1 VFSGYGRRERSQS
14 RSSLVGTS
22 SGLHSDEMQT
32 SAVDRWVELFAADP
46 RARLLASDEAPA
58 RWVTLAELHGLGEG
72 HPEVRIARDAAV
84 ASPMVTGLVGALP
97 TWGCDEAVSGHESPA
112 YLPNM
117 LAFVADLGLRAGDD
131 DRVDQA
137 LDLLCAH
144 QDEDGRF
151 LSFGRAPGHH
161 ERRWSSL
168 PCDTHLITD
177 VLVRYGRAEHPA
189 VHRGLE
195 RISADLQATN
205 QGRAWTCIPD
215 PVVRWRGPG
224 RKGDVCP
231 QVTLEAL
238 RAFSRLPDAHRPPH
252 LLDAA
257 KTLLNVWRNRG
268 GHLPYQFGHG
278 SRFKAVKW
286 PPLWY
291 GAYATLDTLGRYPA
305 LWRDG
310 SDADRRSLAELVA
323 CLVAYNVAP
332 DGTVTPRSVYRGFA
346 GYSFGQ
352 KKAPSPTATALL
364 AAVVRRFGD
373 LTDAIVDV
381 DVTKLGSSK
390 GGSGT
395 PVAPKAN

>member
-1 VFSGYGRRERSQS
+1 
-14 RSSLVGTS
+14 
-22 SGLHSDEMQT
+22 MQT
-32 SAVDRWVELFAADP
+32 PVADRWLELFPADP
-46 RARLLASDEAPA
+46 RPWLLAADEDPA
-58 RWVTLAELHGLGEG
+58 RWVALGELHGLGEG
-72 HPEVRIARDAAV
+72 HGEVRAARAAAV

-97 TWGCDEAVSGHESPA
+97 TWGCGEVVSGHDSPG

-117 LAFVADLGLRAGDD
+117 LVFVAGLGLRAGDD
-131 DRVDQA
+131 DRVDRA

-144 QDEDGRF
+144 QDDDGRF
-151 LSFGRAPGHH
+151 LSFGRAPGHP
-161 ERRWSSL
+161 ESRWGSL

-177 VLVRYGRAEHPA
+177 VLVRYDRAEHPA
-189 VHRGLE
+189 VQRALE
-195 RISADLQATN
+195 RIRADLQATN

-238 RAFSRLPDAHRPPH
+238 RAFSRLPEAHRPPQV
-252 LLDAA
+252 LEAA
-257 KTLLNVWRNRG
+257 TTLLHVWRNRG
-268 GHLPYQFGHG
+268 EHLPYQFGHG

-305 LWRDG
+305 LWRGG
-310 SDADRRSLAELVA
+310 SEADRRSLAELVA
-323 CLVAYNVAP
+323 CLVAYNVAH

-352 KKAPSPTATALL
+352 KTTPSPTATALL
-364 AAVVRRFGD
+364 AAVVHRFDD
-373 LTDAIVDV
+373 LTDEIAAV
-381 DVTKLGSSK
+381 DVTTLGSSR

-395 PVAPKAN
+395 PIPPRTN

>member
-1 VFSGYGRRERSQS
+1 M
-14 RSSLVGTS
+14 GTS
-22 SGLHSDEMQT
+22 GT
-32 SAVDRWVELFAADP
+32 DRWVELFTVDP
-46 RARLLASDEAPA
+46 RPWLLAAGETPA
-58 RWVTLAELHGLGEG
+58 RWVTLAELQGRGVGHG
-72 HPEVRIARDAAV
+72 EVCAARAAAV
-84 ASPMVTGLVGALP
+84 ASPMVTGLVDALP
-97 TWGCDEAVSGHESPA
+97 TWGRGEVVSGHDSPA

-144 QDEDGRF
+144 QDADGRF
-151 LSFGRAPGHH
+151 LSFGRAPGHP
-161 ERRWSSL
+161 EPRWSSL

-177 VLVRYGRAEHPA
+177 VQVRYGRAEHPA
-189 VHRGLE
+189 VQRALE
-195 RISADLQATN
+195 RVRADLQDTN

-238 RAFSRLPDAHRPPH
+238 RAFSRLPERHQPPQ

-257 KTLLNVWRNRG
+257 ATLLDVWRNRG
-268 GHLPYQFGHG
+268 QHLPYQFGHG

-323 CLVAYNVAP
+323 CLLAYNVAR

-364 AAVVRRFGD
+364 AAVVRRFDD
-373 LTDAIVDV
+373 LTDAIERIRQ
-381 DVTKLGSSK
+381 
-390 GGSGT
+390 
-395 PVAPKAN
+395 